1 MLQMELGRKKLYP
14 LTQGRER
21 REKAVTGWGWCD
33 DGGCGGE
40 GAALRPPERKWPLGK
55 LRWWENRQP

>member
-1 MLQMELGRKKLYP
+1 MIPTDTRKGEK
-14 LTQGRER
+14 RESSH
-21 REKAVTGWGWCD
+21 WSGWCD
-33 DGGCGGE
+33 DGGHGGE

>member
-1 MLQMELGRKKLYP
+1 MELGRKKLYP

-33 DGGCGGE
+33 DGGRGGE